1 MARAMAKAGVSIT
14 ITSFTDAIAF
24 VLGTTSQ
31 LPALSAFCG
40 FAAVGIAA
48 DFLLQARPTMATY
61 YGAIHYG
68 ATYYGATY
76 LWSYLLYYGASC
88 IRTRTVHGI
97 WACGGPLPQRKQ
109 RTSSR
114 YSIDCPAYAH
124 AHGHAHAHAHAHAL
138 IARTSRMADLL
149 PLTRSPAP
157 HVSLPSMRL
166 P

>member
-61 YGAIHYG
+61 HGAIHYG

-76 LWSYLLYYGASC
+76 YGATYSTMAVAAYVLVQFMVYGHVVAPC
-88 IRTRTVHGI
+88 HRESSALVAGI
-97 WACGGPLPQRKQ
+97 LSIALHMHMPMAMPMHMPMPMP
-109 RTSSR
+109 SSR
-114 YSIDCPAYAH
+114 AH
-124 AHGHAHAHAHAHAL
+124 LAWQ
-138 IARTSRMADLL
+138 ISY
-149 PLTRSPAP
+149 P
-157 HVSLPSMRL
+157 
-166 P
+166 